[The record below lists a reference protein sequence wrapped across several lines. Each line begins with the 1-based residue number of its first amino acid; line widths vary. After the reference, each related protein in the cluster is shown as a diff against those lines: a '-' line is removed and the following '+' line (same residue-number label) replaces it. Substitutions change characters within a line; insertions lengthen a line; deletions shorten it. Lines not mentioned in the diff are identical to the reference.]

1 MARGAGFWCVALL
14 VVLLRGGVIGLLSR
28 SPDGAGQAAAVAA
41 VLFGALAGYLG
52 NMVFIF
58 TREEARINSEL
69 KWRYLGLAVVSCLF
83 LFRLIYAGLPELLEE
98 EAYYWNYA
106 RHMDIGFLD
115 HPPMVAALIWLGTA
129 VFGESE
135 FGVRAGALL
144 TWCIGAWFVSRFAAR
159 SLDRTIAFRSLLL
172 FSILPFFFAT
182 GLVMTPD
189 APLTA
194 CWAASLYFL
203 HRALVGR
210 EAAAWLGVGLGLG
223 LGMLSKYTIV
233 LLGPA
238 TMAFMLLDRQSRSW
252 FLRPQPYLAALLAIL
267 MFLPVIVWNARHDWA
282 SFVFQSQGRIN
293 DAVMFSSHKLLG
305 GILLL
310 ITPAGFLA
318 FLHFLLH
325 GRTTYERFH
334 AVEEDRGRR
343 EYLFALCMVLVPLS
357 VFFAFSLGK
366 EVKLNWTGPLWLGL
380 LPYMAL
386 TMRDLGRRVA
396 VDGFIRWMRR
406 LWPVTAMIVMLLYAA
421 LLHYVTLGL
430 PGVANM
436 AGPFQTGRREL
447 AGEVEKIVAR
457 VEEEDRPQTAGG
469 RHGSVSAGQQPGLL
483 SLRRRRPSAR
493 LIDRPGDRGDP
504 GLACLRLEGLDVR
517 LLVSSR
523 IPGRPRYAAGRRQ
536 AGCPG

>member
-1 MARGAGFWCVALL
+1 M
-14 VVLLRGGVIGLLSR
+14 I
-28 SPDGAGQAAAVAA
+28 
-41 VLFGALAGYLG
+41 
-52 NMVFIF
+52 
-58 TREEARINSEL
+58 
-69 KWRYLGLAVVSCLF
+69 
-83 LFRLIYAGLPELLEE
+83 
-98 EAYYWNYA
+98 
-106 RHMDIGFLD
+106 
-115 HPPMVAALIWLGTA
+115 
-129 VFGESE
+129 
-135 FGVRAGALL
+135 
-144 TWCIGAWFVSRFAAR
+144 
-159 SLDRTIAFRSLLL
+159 
-172 FSILPFFFAT
+172 
-182 GLVMTPD
+182 
-189 APLTA
+189 
-194 CWAASLYFL
+194 
-203 HRALVGR
+203 
-210 EAAAWLGVGLGLG
+210 
-223 LGMLSKYTIV
+223 
-233 LLGPA
+233 
-238 TMAFMLLDRQSRSW
+238 FMLLDRQSRSW

-318 FLHFLLH
+318 FLHFLMH

-334 AVEEDRGRR
+334 AVKEDRGRR

-430 PGVANM
+430 PAVANM

-457 VEEEDRPQTAGG
+457 VERKTGRRPLVVGMDP
-469 RHGSVSAGQQPGLL
+469 VSAGQQPGLL

-493 LIDRPGDRGDP
+493 LIDRSGDRGDP

-523 IPGRPRYAAGRRQ
+523 IPRRPRYAAGRRQ
-536 AGCPG
+536 AGCPGQRLFPQLREQDPQYQGDHDPQERQAAHQLLLPAGAGLSAPIRRSLRGERCCFRRPGWRSGTLPEPVRRPCRRLWRGCAGRAASPGCFAALPSRRGPPRG